1 MDLNFSSKEE
11 LYERVKPALRTK
23 KSELDKLGF
32 SYISLQD
39 IWAYLAETKWK
50 NGKDLMLSDI
60 VDDILKVNNEEV
72 NSNFKNMEDQS
83 RKTLYFDNN

>member
-60 VDDILKVNNEEV
+60 VDDILNTSFDEINSYYMKMINDEEI
-72 NSNFKNMEDQS
+72 
-83 RKTLYFDNN
+83 L

>member
-72 NSNFKNMEDQS
+72 NSYFKSMEDQS

>member
-39 IWAYLAETKWK
+39 IWAYLTENKWI

-72 NSNFKNMEDQS
+72 NSYFKNMEDQS